1 MKRVTRRLFG
11 GFVATCAMLLIMGAA
26 SAQEIRYFVVQSTG
40 VFEVK
45 DASTG
50 GRFVIAPTSEHINVP
65 GRGSLQVR
73 GYTDRAQRL
82 ETVATHLRGSGV
94 ASVSVT
100 YCPPGG
106 STRTI
111 FAGNLGLPVVVPQT
125 VSANTSFDNITVNVF
140 QNGRWVTRRLPIGS
154 RP

>member
-1 MKRVTRRLFG
+1 
-11 GFVATCAMLLIMGAA
+11 MLLIMGAA
-26 SAQEIRYFVVQSTG
+26 SAQEIRYFVVQSSG

-45 DASTG
+45 NAATG
-50 GRFVIAPTSEHINVP
+50 GRFVIAPTSERINVP

-111 FAGNLGLPVVVPQT
+111 FAGNLGLPAVVPQT
-125 VSANTSFDNITVNVF
+125 VSANANFDNITVNVF
-140 QNGRWVTRRLPIGS
+140 QNGRWVTRRLPVGS